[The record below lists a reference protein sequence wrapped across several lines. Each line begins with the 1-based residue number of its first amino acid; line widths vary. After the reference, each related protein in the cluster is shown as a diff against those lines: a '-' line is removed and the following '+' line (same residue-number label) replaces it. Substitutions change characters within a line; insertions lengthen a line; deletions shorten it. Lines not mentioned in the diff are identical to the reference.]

1 MAPTFFIII
10 SPLLLIYYFIG
21 HTLNLF
27 HDFVCRSRLK
37 LCATVFKNTTYPIY
51 TLFPFRGEILLSS
64 SSISK
69 ETSLNFELS
78 LLFGF
83 LLLSLSLSLRRTCG
97 FFYFCLGG
105 HVNNKS
111 LIFYL
116 WASILRWGLLSEHIT
131 EHVLVASLFH
141 CQLIHL
147 TTVNELFNAFLFE
160 VFYVILNIE
169 KSSYRCWILSSVRN
183 MESGSGFYSDNEFK
197 LDAKWLIDPKQL
209 FVGPKIGEGAH
220 AKVFEGK

>member
-1 MAPTFFIII
+1 MDT
-10 SPLLLIYYFIG
+10 
-21 HTLNLF
+21 H
-27 HDFVCRSRLK
+27 
-37 LCATVFKNTTYPIY
+37 
-51 TLFPFRGEILLSS
+51 
-64 SSISK
+64 SISSMILSVDPDWSSVPQFLK
-69 ETSLNFELS
+69 ILHIPSILFSPFGGRFFSPPHQFQRKPLWTLSFLCSLVFS
-78 LLFGF
+78 F
-83 LLLSLSLSLRRTCG
+83 SLSLSLRRTCG

-111 LIFYL
+111 LIFDL